1 MLPARKDTM
10 APLVLLIMM
19 FVGFGVYGVLSE
31 RSLVVDRRAELRQ
44 TLEDVIIERPRTLR
58 RTR

>member
-1 MLPARKDTM
+1 MTP
-10 APLVLLIMM
+10 VLLLIVM
-19 FVGFGVYGVLSE
+19 FVCFGVYGVLSE

-58 RTR
+58 RVR